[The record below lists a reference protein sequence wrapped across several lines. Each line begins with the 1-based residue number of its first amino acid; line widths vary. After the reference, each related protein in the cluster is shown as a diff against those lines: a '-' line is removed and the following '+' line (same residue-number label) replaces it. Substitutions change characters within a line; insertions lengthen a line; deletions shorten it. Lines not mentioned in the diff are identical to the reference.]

1 MRSPGAPLY
10 RVEGGFALPPG
21 EAEWVNARSGRRLRV
36 AKFAPAE
43 ARGSVVL
50 STGRTEPLEKY
61 GEVISD
67 LVTRGFAVLAHDW
80 AGQGLSSRFGT
91 DRMAG
96 DVIGGADAFLGDF
109 RDVLDAFMNELPEPR
124 LAVAHSM
131 GAALTA
137 LALAEGEGRFAGA
150 CLCAPMVQFAV
161 GKLPFGVVQTVVGL
175 AGLARFGTK
184 LARQEVDPAKLDFE
198 GNPLTHDR
206 DRFARARALYQA
218 HPELQLGAP
227 TWRWLSFAVELRDR
241 LLGDGAPER
250 IACPVACLIAGDD
263 SIVDGAAIERFASR
277 LRQGSITRVPGAFH
291 EILMERDEQRGAFFR
306 VFDALAAEISA
317 RPGATK

>member
-10 RVEGGFALPPG
+10 RVEGGFSLPPG
-21 EAEWVNARSGRRLRV
+21 EAEWVQARSGRRLRV
-36 AKFAPAE
+36 AKFVPSE
-43 ARGSVVL
+43 PCGSVVL

-67 LVTRGFAVLAHDW
+67 LVARGFTVLAHDW
-80 AGQGLSSRFGT
+80 AGQGLSARFGS

-96 DVIGGADAFLGDF
+96 DVIGGANAFLGDL
-109 RDVLDAFMNELPEPR
+109 RDLLDAFTSELPEPW

-137 LALAEGEGRFAGA
+137 LALADGESRFAAA

-184 LARQEVDPAKLDFE
+184 LAREEVDPAKLDFE

-206 DRFARARALYQA
+206 ERFARARALYAA

-241 LLGDGAPER
+241 LLREGAPER

-263 SIVDGAAIERFASR
+263 SIVDSAAIERFARR
-277 LRQGSITRVPGAFH
+277 LPHGSITRVPGAFH
-291 EILMERDEQRGAFFR
+291 EILMEQDEQRGVFFR
-306 VFDALAAEISA
+306 EFDALAARVTA
-317 RPGATK
+317 RAR